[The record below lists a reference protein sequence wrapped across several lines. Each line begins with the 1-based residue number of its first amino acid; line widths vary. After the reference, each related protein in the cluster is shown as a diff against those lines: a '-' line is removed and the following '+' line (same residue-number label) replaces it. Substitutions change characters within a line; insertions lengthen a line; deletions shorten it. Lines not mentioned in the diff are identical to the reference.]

1 MFKHSMANVT
11 HSVLL
16 KLNLITLCE
25 PQRARTSQRGR
36 RGVGVEYSCT
46 EVEVSSR
53 PNVYTHTLDG
63 LVFTHAHSVGCAGS
77 WKLRLFTA
85 KVFVR
90 LNSFTLLVVGWTIVL
105 QEPTRDLFYTF
116 SLSYFPAFIRL
127 AADPIWTGVFFLG
140 NICGCHSRIIV
151 DCHSRISWLTRWP
164 WFNSPTAQC

>member
-25 PQRARTSQRGR
+25 PHKHAHPRGAEG
-36 RGVGVEYSCT
+36 GVGVEYSCT

-77 WKLRLFTA
+77 
-85 KVFVR
+85 
-90 LNSFTLLVVGWTIVL
+90 
-105 QEPTRDLFYTF
+105 
-116 SLSYFPAFIRL
+116 
-127 AADPIWTGVFFLG
+127 
-140 NICGCHSRIIV
+140 
-151 DCHSRISWLTRWP
+151 
-164 WFNSPTAQC
+164 

>member
-46 EVEVSSR
+46 EEEVSSSR

-63 LVFTHAHSVGCAGS
+63 LAFTHAHSVGCAGS
-77 WKLRLFTA
+77 
-85 KVFVR
+85 
-90 LNSFTLLVVGWTIVL
+90 
-105 QEPTRDLFYTF
+105 
-116 SLSYFPAFIRL
+116 
-127 AADPIWTGVFFLG
+127 
-140 NICGCHSRIIV
+140 
-151 DCHSRISWLTRWP
+151 
-164 WFNSPTAQC
+164 

>member
-1 MFKHSMANVT
+1 MLLLDRTRLGCAVVMQELGRWRPDVYAHLMANVT

-77 WKLRLFTA
+77 
-85 KVFVR
+85 
-90 LNSFTLLVVGWTIVL
+90 
-105 QEPTRDLFYTF
+105 
-116 SLSYFPAFIRL
+116 
-127 AADPIWTGVFFLG
+127 
-140 NICGCHSRIIV
+140 
-151 DCHSRISWLTRWP
+151 
-164 WFNSPTAQC
+164 